1 MVKNKWSKYF
11 LMLLILSL
19 TYIAQL
25 NITSEFEIDPSKNL
39 IKKAYVLNA
48 SFVIVFFLF
57 IDIFKEKYKDQI
69 GFVFMASSL
78 LKFIAFFIIIYPTY
92 NQDRIISKDEIIT
105 FFVPYTLCL
114 IYESVVVSKILNN
127 LKF

>member
-19 TYIAQL
+19 TYIVQL
-25 NITSEFEIDPSKNL
+25 NISSEFEIDPSKNL

-57 IDIFKEKYKDQI
+57 IDLFKEKYKDQI

-105 FFVPYTLCL
+105 FFVPYTVCL